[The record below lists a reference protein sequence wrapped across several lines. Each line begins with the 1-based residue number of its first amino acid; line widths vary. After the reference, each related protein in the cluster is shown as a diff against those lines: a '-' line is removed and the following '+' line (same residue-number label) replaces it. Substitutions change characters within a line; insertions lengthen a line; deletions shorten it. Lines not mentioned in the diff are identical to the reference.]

1 MPYIGTSPSNGVRRV
16 YTYTASGSQTT
27 FTGASNEGQT
37 LSYVD
42 TNYIDV
48 YQNGVLLGTADYTST
63 SGTSVVLDTGA
74 TSNDIIVIIVY
85 DVFSVADVVSKTSGG
100 TFDGNITA
108 GGNLTVTGTAVLSG
122 LTHPTSDGS
131 NGQFLKTN
139 GSGTLSFATVSTT
152 TNLDDIATGDAAT
165 TLATSAGNIT
175 IDAQGNDT
183 DIIFKGTDNSSD
195 ITMLTL
201 DGSDAG
207 TAIFNHDIEL
217 GTDASIIKFG
227 ADNEITLTHVAD
239 TGLLLEDSGGTPT
252 LQLHDSNES
261 IASDGSKI
269 ILKSGG
275 TTFNFPTSDGSAN
288 QALVTDGSGTLS
300 FAAAGASLA
309 NDANNRVVTAT
320 GSGGLNGESGLT
332 FDGTTLNFNLSGSGT
347 AAHFYNGGSLVGSI
361 TVSSANTHFNTSS
374 DYRLKENIVDITD
387 ATDRVKKLKP
397 KRFNFIADKTN
408 TVVDGFLA
416 HEVSSI
422 VPEAITGEKDA
433 VDSDGKI
440 IPQGI
445 DQSKLVPLLVKTIQ
459 ELEARIA
466 VLESK

>member
-108 GGNLTVTGTAVLSG
+108 GGNLTVTGTA
-122 LTHPTSDGS
+122 T
-131 NGQFLKTN
+131 FN
-139 GSGTLSFATVSTT
+139 GSVSGISTA
-152 TNLDDIATGDAAT
+152 LDDVATGDAAS

-309 NDANNRVVTAT
+309 NDANNRVVTGT

>member
-108 GGNLTVTGTAVLSG
+108 GGNLTVTGTA
-122 LTHPTSDGS
+122 T
-131 NGQFLKTN
+131 FN
-139 GSGTLSFATVSTT
+139 GSVSGISTA
-152 TNLDDIATGDAAT
+152 LDDIATGDAAT

-347 AAHFYNGGSLVGSI
+347 AAHFYNGSSLVGSI

>member
-108 GGNLTVTGTAVLSG
+108 GGNLTVTGTA
-122 LTHPTSDGS
+122 T
-131 NGQFLKTN
+131 FN
-139 GSGTLSFATVSTT
+139 GSVSGISTA
-152 TNLDDIATGDAAT
+152 LDDIGRGDAAT

>member
-108 GGNLTVTGTAVLSG
+108 GGNLTVTGTA
-122 LTHPTSDGS
+122 T
-131 NGQFLKTN
+131 FN
-139 GSGTLSFATVSTT
+139 GSVSGISTA
-152 TNLDDIATGDAAT
+152 LDDIATGDAAT

>member
-108 GGNLTVTGTAVLSG
+108 GGNLTVTGTA
-122 LTHPTSDGS
+122 T
-131 NGQFLKTN
+131 FN
-139 GSGTLSFATVSTT
+139 GSVSGISTA
-152 TNLDDIATGDAAT
+152 LDDIATGDAAT

-445 DQSKLVPLLVKTIQ
+445 DQSKLVPLLVKTVQ

>member
-108 GGNLTVTGTAVLSG
+108 GGNLTVTGTA
-122 LTHPTSDGS
+122 T
-131 NGQFLKTN
+131 FN
-139 GSGTLSFATVSTT
+139 GSVSGISTA
-152 TNLDDIATGDAAT
+152 LDDIATGDAAT

-275 TTFNFPTSDGSAN
+275 TTFNFPTSDGSN
-288 QALVTDGSGTLS
+288 GQALVTNGSGTLS

-309 NDANNRVVTAT
+309 NDANNRVTTAT

-332 FDGTTLNFNLSGSGT
+332 YNGYTLVVNQPGDGSVVSFTRSGT
-347 AAHFYNGGSLVGSI
+347 QQGYIHIYDGGVTYNTG
-361 TVSSANTHFNTSS
+361 S
-374 DYRLKENIVDITD
+374 DYRLKENVSDMTD
-387 ATDRVKKLKP
+387 ATSRLKKLKP
-397 KRFNFIADKTN
+397 KRFNFISDETN
-408 TVVDGFLA
+408 TLRDGFLA
-416 HEVSSI
+416 HEVSDV
-422 VPEAITGEKDA
+422 VPEVVTGEKDA
-433 VDSDGKI
+433 VDSDGN
-440 IPQGI
+440 PVYQGM
-445 DQSKLVPLLVKTIQ
+445 DHSRLVPLLVKTIQ

>member
-108 GGNLTVTGTAVLSG
+108 GGNLTVTGTA
-122 LTHPTSDGS
+122 T
-131 NGQFLKTN
+131 FN
-139 GSGTLSFATVSTT
+139 GSVSGISTA
-152 TNLDDIATGDAAT
+152 LDDIATGDAAT

-207 TAIFNHDIEL
+207 AATFNDKIIMGSGKEL
-217 GTDASIIKFG
+217 QF
-227 ADNEITLTHVAD
+227 VD
-239 TGLLLEDSGGTPT
+239 T
-252 LQLHDSNES
+252 NES
-261 IASDGSKI
+261 IQSDGSKI

-275 TTFNFPTSDGSAN
+275 TTFNFPTSDGSN
-288 QALVTDGSGTLS
+288 GQALVTNGSGTLS

-309 NDANNRVVTAT
+309 NDANNRVTTAT

-332 FDGTTLNFNLSGSGT
+332 YNGYTLVVNQPGDGSVVSFTRSGT
-347 AAHFYNGGSLVGSI
+347 QQGYIHIYDGGVTYNTG
-361 TVSSANTHFNTSS
+361 S
-374 DYRLKENIVDITD
+374 DYRLKENVSDMTD
-387 ATDRVKKLKP
+387 ATSRLKKLKP
-397 KRFNFIADKTN
+397 KRFNFISDETN
-408 TVVDGFLA
+408 TLRDGFLA
-416 HEVSSI
+416 HEVSDV
-422 VPEAITGEKDA
+422 VPEVVTGEKDA
-433 VDSDGKI
+433 VDSDGN
-440 IPQGI
+440 PVYQGM
-445 DQSKLVPLLVKTIQ
+445 DHSRLVPLLVKTIQ

>member
-108 GGNLTVTGTAVLSG
+108 GGNLTVTGTA
-122 LTHPTSDGS
+122 T
-131 NGQFLKTN
+131 FN
-139 GSGTLSFATVSTT
+139 GSVSGISTA
-152 TNLDDIATGDAAT
+152 LDDIATGDAAT

-300 FAAAGASLA
+300 LAAAGASLA

>member
-108 GGNLTVTGTAVLSG
+108 GGNLTVTGTA
-122 LTHPTSDGS
+122 T
-131 NGQFLKTN
+131 FN
-139 GSGTLSFATVSTT
+139 GSVSGISTA
-152 TNLDDIATGDAAT
+152 LDDVATGDAAS

-252 LQLHDSNES
+252 LQLHDANES
-261 IASDGSKI
+261 IASEGSKI

-275 TTFNFPTSDGSAN
+275 TTFNFPTSDGSN
-288 QALVTDGSGTLS
+288 GQALVTDGSGTLS

-332 FDGTTLNFNLSGSGT
+332 FNGTTLDFNLASAGT
-347 AAHFYNGGSLVGSI
+347 AAHFYNGSSLVGSI

>member
-108 GGNLTVTGTAVLSG
+108 GGNLTVTGTA
-122 LTHPTSDGS
+122 T
-131 NGQFLKTN
+131 FN
-139 GSGTLSFATVSTT
+139 GSVSGISTA
-152 TNLDDIATGDAAT
+152 LDDVATGDAAS

>member
-108 GGNLTVTGTAVLSG
+108 GGNLTVTGTA
-122 LTHPTSDGS
+122 T
-131 NGQFLKTN
+131 FN
-139 GSGTLSFATVSTT
+139 GSVSGISTA
-152 TNLDDIATGDAAT
+152 LDDVATGDAAS

-195 ITMLTL
+195 ITMITL
-201 DGSDAG
+201 DGRDAG

>member
-108 GGNLTVTGTAVLSG
+108 GGNLTVTGTA
-122 LTHPTSDGS
+122 T
-131 NGQFLKTN
+131 FN
-139 GSGTLSFATVSTT
+139 GSVSGISTA
-152 TNLDDIATGDAAT
+152 LDDIATGDAAT

-347 AAHFYNGGSLVGSI
+347 AAHFYNGSSLVGSI

-387 ATDRVKKLKP
+387 ATDRIKKLKP
-397 KRFNFIADKTN
+397 KRYNFIADKTN

>member
-108 GGNLTVTGTAVLSG
+108 GGNLTVTGTATFNGGVSG
-122 LTHPTSDGS
+122 I
-131 NGQFLKTN
+131 
-139 GSGTLSFATVSTT
+139 STA
-152 TNLDDIATGDAAT
+152 LDDIATGDAAT

-207 TAIFNHDIEL
+207 AATFNDKIIMGSGKEL
-217 GTDASIIKFG
+217 QF
-227 ADNEITLTHVAD
+227 VD
-239 TGLLLEDSGGTPT
+239 T
-252 LQLHDSNES
+252 NES
-261 IASDGSKI
+261 IQSDGSKI

-275 TTFNFPTSDGSAN
+275 TTFNFPTSDGSN
-288 QALVTDGSGTLS
+288 GQALVTNGSGTLS

-309 NDANNRVVTAT
+309 NDANNRVTTAT

-332 FDGTTLNFNLSGSGT
+332 YNGYTLVVNQPGDGSVVSFTRSGT
-347 AAHFYNGGSLVGSI
+347 QQGYIHIYDGGVTYNTG
-361 TVSSANTHFNTSS
+361 S
-374 DYRLKENIVDITD
+374 DYRLKENVSDMTD
-387 ATDRVKKLKP
+387 ATSRLKKLKP
-397 KRFNFIADKTN
+397 KRFNFISDETN
-408 TVVDGFLA
+408 TLRDGFLA
-416 HEVSSI
+416 HEVSDV
-422 VPEAITGEKDA
+422 VPEVVTGEKDA
-433 VDSDGKI
+433 VDSDGN
-440 IPQGI
+440 PVYQGM
-445 DQSKLVPLLVKTIQ
+445 DHSRLVPLLVKTIQ

>member
-108 GGNLTVTGTAVLSG
+108 GGNLTVTGTA
-122 LTHPTSDGS
+122 T
-131 NGQFLKTN
+131 FN
-139 GSGTLSFATVSTT
+139 GSVSGISTA
-152 TNLDDIATGDAAT
+152 LDDVATGDAAS

-445 DQSKLVPLLVKTIQ
+445 DQSKLVPLLVKTVQ

>member
-108 GGNLTVTGTAVLSG
+108 GGNLTVTGTA
-122 LTHPTSDGS
+122 T
-131 NGQFLKTN
+131 FN
-139 GSGTLSFATVSTT
+139 GSVSGISTA
-152 TNLDDIATGDAAT
+152 LDDVATGDAAS

-275 TTFNFPTSDGSAN
+275 TTFNFPTSDGSN
-288 QALVTDGSGTLS
+288 GQALVTDGSGTLS